1 MILAVYRGSTVTNRR
16 RRIGSVQLPSSAVVY
31 RDSPSCL
38 RVLPWAI
45 RDSLRRL
52 PYRLRQFP
60 YSSRRCR
67 TETVMRPCS
76 SVMWRRRTTEDDSFA
91 SVVLRSPHRESV
103 IAA

>member
-45 RDSLRRL
+45 RDSLLRL

-60 YSSRRCR
+60 PEDHGRRQFR
-67 TETVMRPCS
+67 FRG
-76 SVMWRRRTTEDDSFA
+76 
-91 SVVLRSPHRESV
+91 SP
-103 IAA
+103 